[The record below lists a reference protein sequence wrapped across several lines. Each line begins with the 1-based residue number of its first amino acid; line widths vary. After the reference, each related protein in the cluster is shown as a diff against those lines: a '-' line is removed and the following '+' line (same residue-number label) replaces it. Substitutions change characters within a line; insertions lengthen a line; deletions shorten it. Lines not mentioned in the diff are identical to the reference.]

1 MVAHVAHIHG
11 VVGSNPTLAIY
22 ALADETCKKD
32 LIYKCDHW
40 GYSSYKAGKA
50 TSCLIKY
57 GMRIYSELV
66 TRTSLSTCAVFIS
79 LKFKR
84 RVTFMNKILISK
96 NCLEVQCDRSDTATH
111 SNLVDFF
118 PKHVNRIKTSY
129 KMSVRLVPEVLSKL
143 RGVDVSNIES
153 APQKIQDYWYNE
165 VNSRRE
171 VEDLLTNGPRQSCK
185 VNEHLT
191 LMMHQQLAR
200 EIAQYRDR
208 YAFFYDTR
216 TGKTPLSLAIM
227 YDDLQKHPDHKWLVV
242 CPLILIEN
250 AWMEDAATF
259 IPEVPIV
266 NCHASTKAKRL
277 QRIALDASIYVTNTE
292 SFVKYR
298 EYFDSKHFYGCIID
312 ESSDMKSPKSKVS
325 KELVDFAQTVNKFYL
340 LSGTPAPN
348 GEQEYYMQLKA
359 VDFYGV
365 PSSYSQ
371 FKAYF
376 FVNMSYNPQYEKLAL
391 RPDRRDELFTLIKKY
406 AIYVDKEDVL
416 TTPGRTFHEVEFEM
430 PTRLKKHY
438 NKMKNDLAVELGDSL
453 IITAPSTAA
462 KLNKLNQITS
472 GFIMDTQAAKENKFY
487 GEDRQEVHMLDTYR
501 FNKLQE
507 LLYSESCRGEQVLI
521 WANYRKEF
529 EVIMDMLGSNCRAI
543 YGGTSIAD
551 KNAAIS
557 AFKHGD
563 IQYLLANPASA
574 DKGLTLTNAHIS
586 VYFSLNYS
594 YELFKQSME
603 RIYGD
608 ISKQPKHCEYYVLIA
623 KGTID
628 RVLYSDVLQG
638 KGSASIAVLNH
649 LKGGII

>member
-1 MVAHVAHIHG
+1 
-11 VVGSNPTLAIY
+11 
-22 ALADETCKKD
+22 
-32 LIYKCDHW
+32 
-40 GYSSYKAGKA
+40 
-50 TSCLIKY
+50 
-57 GMRIYSELV
+57 
-66 TRTSLSTCAVFIS
+66 
-79 LKFKR
+79 
-84 RVTFMNKILISK
+84 MNKILISK
-96 NCLEVQCDRSDTATH
+96 NCLEVQCDRGDVSTQEQ
-111 SNLVDFF
+111 LVDFF
-118 PKHVNRIKTSY
+118 PVHTNRIKTSY
-129 KMSVRLVPEVLSKL
+129 KMSVRLIPEVLSKL
-143 RGVDVSNIES
+143 RGVDSTNIDS

-171 VEDLLTNGPRQSCK
+171 VADLLANGPKQSCK
-185 VNEHLT
+185 VNKYLT
-191 LMMHQQLAR
+191 LMKHQQLAR

-208 YAFFYDTR
+208 FAFFYDTR
-216 TGKTPLSLAIM
+216 TGKTPLSLAII
-227 YDDLQKHPDHKWLVV
+227 YDDLQKHPEHRWLVV
-242 CPLILIEN
+242 CPLILIDN
-250 AWMEDAATF
+250 AWMEDAASF
-259 IPEVPIV
+259 IPDIPIIS
-266 NCHASTKAKRL
+266 CHASTKAKRL
-277 QRIALDASIYVTNTE
+277 ERIASDASIYVTNTE

-298 EYFDSKHFYGCIID
+298 EYFDKMNFEGCIID

-325 KELVDFAQTVNKFYL
+325 KELVDFAQTVNRFYL

-365 PSSYSQ
+365 PSSYTQ
-371 FKAYF
+371 FKEHF
-376 FVNMSYNPQYEKLAL
+376 FVNMSFNPQYEKLAL
-391 RPDRRDELFTLIKKY
+391 RPDRRDELFALIRKY

-430 PTRLKKHY
+430 PTALKKYY
-438 NKMKNDLAVELGDSL
+438 NKMKNDLAVELQDKL

-487 GEDRQEVHMLDTYR
+487 GEDKQEVYLLDSYR

-507 LLYSESCRGEQVLI
+507 LLNSESCRGEQVLI

-529 EVIMDMLGSNCRAI
+529 EVLMDMLGSNCRAI
-543 YGGTSIAD
+543 YGGTSITD

-586 VYFSLNYS
+586 IYFSLNYS

-608 ISKQPKHCEYYVLIA
+608 VRKQPKHCDYYVLIA

-628 RVLYSDVLQG
+628 RILYSEVLQG
-638 KGSASIAVLNH
+638 KGSASYAVLNH